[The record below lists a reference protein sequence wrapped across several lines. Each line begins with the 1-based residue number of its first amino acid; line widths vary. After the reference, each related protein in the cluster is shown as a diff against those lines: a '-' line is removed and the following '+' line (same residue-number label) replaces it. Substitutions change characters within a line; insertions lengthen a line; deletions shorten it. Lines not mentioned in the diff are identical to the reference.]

1 MKVAAAQYIGLN
13 APKGLLATFNG
24 IAGGLHYGIGR
35 GCGGLIGGY
44 LISVT
49 GDIALV
55 FRMFGVVSAVCGVIY
70 LSYEYCVKRLLGCF
84 TEATTKEPPLEEKVA
99 VASKEIAQPF
109 MADVKA

>member
-1 MKVAAAQYIGLN
+1 MKVAAAQYIGLK

-44 LISVT
+44 LISLT

-55 FRMFGVVSAVCGVIY
+55 FRLFGVVSALCGVIY
-70 LSYEYCVKRLLGCF
+70 LSYEYCVKKLLSCCS
-84 TEATTKEPPLEEKVA
+84 ATTKEPQIKEEKV
-99 VASKEIAQPF
+99 VSDSKELEKPF
-109 MADVKA
+109 IGDVKV